1 MKSEKRLID
10 ANRLIQDINADP
22 YRTESEK
29 SYVRCLV
36 SRQLTVDAIVL
47 PCTVDE
53 SVYRIYDDCDLPGD
67 CSTKRMCKGCEYRN
81 LFIEEQAFC
90 LSMLQQNGNL
100 GHPYYLTREEAEAAM
115 AERGNHGE

>member
-36 SRQLTVDAIVL
+36 SRQPTIDVVEVVHGKV
-47 PCTVDE
+47 TEYESDE
-53 SVYRIYDDCDLPGD
+53 WYGPIYQCHE
-67 CSTKRMCKGCEYRN
+67 CGCE
-81 LFIEEQAFC
+81 
-90 LSMLQQNGNL
+90 MMV
-100 GHPYYLTREEAEAAM
+100 REPVGRWEDVPIRPKLCANCGAM
-115 AERGNHGE
+115 FDGERKDND